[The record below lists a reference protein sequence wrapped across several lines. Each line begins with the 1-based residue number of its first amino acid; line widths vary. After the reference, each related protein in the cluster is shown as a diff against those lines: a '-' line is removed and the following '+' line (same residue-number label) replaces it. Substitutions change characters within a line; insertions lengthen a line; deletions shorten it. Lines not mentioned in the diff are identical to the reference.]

1 MVSARG
7 IFGFAALG
15 LAAAGSWYLAGSL
28 GESEVVETAGDPI
41 PGGYYLKF
49 AKILG
54 TGNDGHLLY
63 EIEADYAQQQDGQ
76 DIAFQNVR
84 IRYSEGS
91 EVPWIL
97 NADTATIS
105 QDQQRVILEGHVRA
119 VSSNGFDGKD
129 TEIRTRYLEFE
140 PDAYRAQTD
149 ARVQI
154 RIGPR
159 SLMATG
165 MLALLQENRLELKSN
180 VSGKF
185 VP

>member
-1 MVSARG
+1 MSARG
-7 IFGFAALG
+7 VTGFVMLL
-15 LAAAGSWYLAGSL
+15 LAAASSWYLAISL
-28 GESEVVETAGDPI
+28 GGSEIVATSGNAMMD
-41 PGGYYLKF
+41 GYYLKS

-54 TGNDGHLLY
+54 TGNDGRLLY
-63 EIEADYAQQQDGQ
+63 EIEADYAEQQDGEN
-76 DIAFQNVR
+76 IAFQNVQ
-84 IRYSEGS
+84 IRYSQGS

-97 NADTATIS
+97 NADSAAIS
-105 QDQQRVILEGHVRA
+105 KNQRRVILKGHVRA
-119 VSSNGFDGKD
+119 VNASGFGGKD
-129 TEIRTRYLEFE
+129 TEIRTQYLELE
-140 PDAYRAQTD
+140 PDSYRAETQ

-159 SLMATG
+159 SITATG